1 LERRMP
7 VGPSKSSSNGG
18 PSSLGEAAT
27 RYLSQLSPEEREVA
41 QQEVYRFVK
50 WFAFERSLDEIPIQE
65 IAHYAEKEARAGGD
79 YQLRLKS
86 VRDFLTYARKEKL
99 CSSGLAVHLKTSM
112 ENTRSR
118 KTASRRGGQQQQT
131 LVHMTAG
138 DYESLQKQLAQL
150 KEERPVVAEE
160 MRRAAADKDF
170 RENAPLD
177 AARERQGHIEA
188 KIRELEATLAGAMI
202 IGGVRTGQ
210 CKADVGDTVTVHDLA
225 SEVHLS
231 YTLVGLTQVDPA
243 RGKISHLSP
252 IGKALVGHIE
262 GDTVEVAAPIGV
274 LRYRI
279 EKIQR

>member
-1 LERRMP
+1 MAP
-7 VGPSKSSSNGG
+7 KKSSSNDG

-27 RYLSQLSPEEREVA
+27 RYLSQLAPEERESR

-50 WFAFERSLDEIPIQE
+50 WFAFQKSLDEIPVQE
-65 IAHYAEKEARAGGD
+65 IAHYAQKEAIAGGD
-79 YQLRLKS
+79 YQFRLKP

-112 ENTRSR
+112 ENSRSR
-118 KTASRRGGQQQQT
+118 KSTVKRGGQQQ
-131 LVHMTAG
+131 LVHMTAE
-138 DYESLQKQLAQL
+138 DFDALQQQLARL
-150 KEERPVVAEE
+150 KEERPRVAEE
-160 MRRAAADKDF
+160 LRRAAADKDF

-202 IGGVRTGQ
+202 IGGSRTEL
-210 CKADVGDTVTVHDLA
+210 CKADIGDTVTVHDLA
-225 SEVHLS
+225 SQEHIS
-231 YTLVGLTQVDPA
+231 YTLVGLTQVDPV

-262 GDTVEVAAPIGV
+262 GETVEVVAPIGV
-274 LRYRI
+274 QRYRI

>member
-1 LERRMP
+1 
-7 VGPSKSSSNGG
+7 VGPSKSSSIGG

-27 RYLSQLSPEEREVA
+27 RYLSQLSPEVREAA

-50 WFAFERSLDEIPIQE
+50 WFAFQKSLDEIPVQE
-65 IAHYAEKEARAGGD
+65 VAHYAEKEARAGGD
-79 YQLRLKS
+79 YQARLKA

-112 ENTRSR
+112 ENSRSR
-118 KTASRRGGQQQQT
+118 KTPGRRGGQQQT

-138 DYESLQKQLAQL
+138 DYESLQKHLAQL
-150 KEERPVVAEE
+150 KGVVAEE

-202 IGGVRTGQ
+202 IGGVRTEL

-225 SEVHLS
+225 SEAHLS

-262 GDTVEVAAPIGV
+262 GETVEVAAPIGV